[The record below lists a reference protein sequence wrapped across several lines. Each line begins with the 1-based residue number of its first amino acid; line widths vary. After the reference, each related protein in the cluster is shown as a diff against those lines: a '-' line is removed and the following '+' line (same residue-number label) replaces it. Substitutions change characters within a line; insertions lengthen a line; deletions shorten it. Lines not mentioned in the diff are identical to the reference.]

1 MVCCINLP
9 QFSGEPMVNPTLT
22 IRIASSLAALGI
34 CWFVSGVAT
43 GLYIWD
49 VRGTFLFFFWS
60 LPFFVV
66 GWTLVG
72 IPIIVMGDQILRIP
86 KALLGV
92 AGATAGA
99 MVMVLPTLVL
109 WAISLGTQ
117 HFRLDWAY
125 LKGWPAFGAGIGAAG
140 VILYGWLL
148 SRAVYRKTP
157 NLNID

>member
-1 MVCCINLP
+1 
-9 QFSGEPMVNPTLT
+9 MVNPTLT
-22 IRIASSLAALGI
+22 TRIRSSLVALGI
-34 CWFVSGVAT
+34 CWFVSGVAS

-49 VRGTFLFFFWS
+49 VRGSFLFFFWS

-72 IPIIVMGDQILRIP
+72 IPIIVTGNRILRIP
-86 KALLGV
+86 KVLLGV

-99 MVMVLPTLVL
+99 MVMLLPTLVL

-125 LKGWPAFGAGIGAAG
+125 WKGWPAFGAGIGAAG
-140 VILYGWLL
+140 LILYGWLL
-148 SRAVYRKTP
+148 SRAVYRKST

>member
-1 MVCCINLP
+1 VLHQLAANFPGGSMVKA
-9 QFSGEPMVNPTLT
+9 TLA
-22 IRIASSLAALGI
+22 IRIASSFVALGI
-34 CWFVSGVAT
+34 SWFVSGVAS

-49 VRGTFLFFFWS
+49 VRGTFLFFLWS
-60 LPFFVV
+60 LPFFIV
-66 GWTLVG
+66 GWTLFG

-86 KALLGV
+86 MAFLGV
-92 AGATAGA
+92 AGAAAGA
-99 MVMVLPTLVL
+99 IVMLLPAFVL

-125 LKGWPAFGAGIGAAG
+125 LKGWPAFGSGIGASG

-148 SRAVYRKTP
+148 SRAIYRKTP

>member
-1 MVCCINLP
+1 VLHQLAANFP
-9 QFSGEPMVNPTLT
+9 GEPMENTTLT
-22 IRIASSLAALGI
+22 IRITSSLRALGI
-34 CWFVSGVAT
+34 CWFVSGVAL

-49 VRGTFLFFFWS
+49 ARGSFLFFFWS

-72 IPIIVMGDQILRIP
+72 VPIIAMGNQILRIP

-99 MVMVLPTLVL
+99 MVMLLPTLVL

-117 HFRLDWAY
+117 HFKLDWAY
-125 LKGWPAFGAGIGAAG
+125 LKGWPLFGAGIGGTG
-140 VILYGWLL
+140 VILYSWLL
-148 SRAVYRKTP
+148 SRAIYRKMP
-157 NLNID
+157 KLNID